1 MIEFLSSWA
10 QGIIVAVIIATLIE
24 MILPNSSSKKYV
36 KVVIGMYI
44 LFTIVSPIIKKLGGK
59 DINLNTI
66 NIEKYEQ
73 QISKSDNTISRK
85 FEDNN
90 TRSIKDIYVSNL
102 KADISAKLKEKGYE
116 IDTSDIQIKDDENYT
131 IEKITLKLIKMEQK
145 QEKRGVSALFQPVD
159 LTQGTCWKTIL
170 VFSLPIILSY
180 LLQQVDSISDA
191 AIVGQTLTAQE
202 VAGVNDTT
210 SLVFIFLQFAFGVS
224 AGFCVITSCSV
235 GCHDQRGVRRSFAT
249 QIILSAA
256 LTVLLT
262 AIALLLLNPM
272 LAWLNITPD
281 NQQVYRAAY
290 TYCAVIFAGI
300 GAQLFYNF
308 ICSFLR
314 SLGDSVTPLLFLL
327 FSTILNVG
335 LDLLFILSFRWV
347 RRSPRCPLS

>member
-145 QEKRGVSALFQPVD
+145 QEKNNEIVINTGEIGNTISQKD
-159 LTQGTCWKTIL
+159 SKT
-170 VFSLPIILSY
+170 LS
-180 LLQQVDSISDA
+180 DDDK
-191 AIVGQTLTAQE
+191 QE
-202 VAGVNDTT
+202 VKDYISETYD
-210 SLVFIFLQFAFGVS
+210 I
-224 AGFCVITSCSV
+224 
-235 GCHDQRGVRRSFAT
+235 DKK
-249 QIILSAA
+249 
-256 LTVLLT
+256 
-262 AIALLLLNPM
+262 
-272 LAWLNITPD
+272 NI
-281 NQQVYRAAY
+281 N
-290 TYCAVIFAGI
+290 I
-300 GAQLFYNF
+300 
-308 ICSFLR
+308 S
-314 SLGDSVTPLLFLL
+314 
-327 FSTILNVG
+327 
-335 LDLLFILSFRWV
+335 
-347 RRSPRCPLS
+347 

>member
-102 KADISAKLKEKGYE
+102 KADISAKLKEKGYN

-131 IEKITLKLIKMEQK
+131 IEKITLKLIKTEQK
-145 QEKRGVSALFQPVD
+145 QEKNNEIVINTVEIGNTISQKD
-159 LTQGTCWKTIL
+159 SKT
-170 VFSLPIILSY
+170 LS
-180 LLQQVDSISDA
+180 DDDK
-191 AIVGQTLTAQE
+191 QE
-202 VAGVNDTT
+202 VKDYISETYD
-210 SLVFIFLQFAFGVS
+210 I
-224 AGFCVITSCSV
+224 
-235 GCHDQRGVRRSFAT
+235 DKK
-249 QIILSAA
+249 
-256 LTVLLT
+256 
-262 AIALLLLNPM
+262 
-272 LAWLNITPD
+272 NI
-281 NQQVYRAAY
+281 N
-290 TYCAVIFAGI
+290 I
-300 GAQLFYNF
+300 
-308 ICSFLR
+308 S
-314 SLGDSVTPLLFLL
+314 
-327 FSTILNVG
+327 
-335 LDLLFILSFRWV
+335 
-347 RRSPRCPLS
+347 

>member
-66 NIEKYEQ
+66 DIEKYEQ

-145 QEKRGVSALFQPVD
+145 QGKNNEIVINTVEIGNTISQKDS
-159 LTQGTCWKTIL
+159 KT
-170 VFSLPIILSY
+170 LSN
-180 LLQQVDSISDA
+180 DDK
-191 AIVGQTLTAQE
+191 QE
-202 VAGVNDTT
+202 VKDYISETYD
-210 SLVFIFLQFAFGVS
+210 I
-224 AGFCVITSCSV
+224 
-235 GCHDQRGVRRSFAT
+235 DKK
-249 QIILSAA
+249 
-256 LTVLLT
+256 
-262 AIALLLLNPM
+262 
-272 LAWLNITPD
+272 NI
-281 NQQVYRAAY
+281 N
-290 TYCAVIFAGI
+290 I
-300 GAQLFYNF
+300 
-308 ICSFLR
+308 S
-314 SLGDSVTPLLFLL
+314 
-327 FSTILNVG
+327 
-335 LDLLFILSFRWV
+335 
-347 RRSPRCPLS
+347 

>member
-145 QEKRGVSALFQPVD
+145 QEKNNEIVINTVEIGNTISQKD
-159 LTQGTCWKTIL
+159 SKT
-170 VFSLPIILSY
+170 LS
-180 LLQQVDSISDA
+180 DGDK
-191 AIVGQTLTAQE
+191 QE
-202 VAGVNDTT
+202 VKDYISETYD
-210 SLVFIFLQFAFGVS
+210 I
-224 AGFCVITSCSV
+224 
-235 GCHDQRGVRRSFAT
+235 DKK
-249 QIILSAA
+249 
-256 LTVLLT
+256 
-262 AIALLLLNPM
+262 
-272 LAWLNITPD
+272 NI
-281 NQQVYRAAY
+281 N
-290 TYCAVIFAGI
+290 I
-300 GAQLFYNF
+300 
-308 ICSFLR
+308 S
-314 SLGDSVTPLLFLL
+314 
-327 FSTILNVG
+327 
-335 LDLLFILSFRWV
+335 
-347 RRSPRCPLS
+347 

>member
-44 LFTIVSPIIKKLGGK
+44 LFTIVSPIIKKVGGK

-145 QEKRGVSALFQPVD
+145 QGKNNEIVINNVEIGNTISQKDS
-159 LTQGTCWKTIL
+159 KT
-170 VFSLPIILSY
+170 LS
-180 LLQQVDSISDA
+180 DDDK
-191 AIVGQTLTAQE
+191 QE
-202 VAGVNDTT
+202 VKDYISETYD
-210 SLVFIFLQFAFGVS
+210 I
-224 AGFCVITSCSV
+224 
-235 GCHDQRGVRRSFAT
+235 DKK
-249 QIILSAA
+249 
-256 LTVLLT
+256 
-262 AIALLLLNPM
+262 
-272 LAWLNITPD
+272 NI
-281 NQQVYRAAY
+281 N
-290 TYCAVIFAGI
+290 I
-300 GAQLFYNF
+300 
-308 ICSFLR
+308 S
-314 SLGDSVTPLLFLL
+314 
-327 FSTILNVG
+327 
-335 LDLLFILSFRWV
+335 
-347 RRSPRCPLS
+347 

>member
-44 LFTIVSPIIKKLGGK
+44 LFTIVSPIIKKVGGK

-145 QEKRGVSALFQPVD
+145 QEKNNEIVINTVEIGNTISQKD
-159 LTQGTCWKTIL
+159 SKT
-170 VFSLPIILSY
+170 LS
-180 LLQQVDSISDA
+180 DDDK
-191 AIVGQTLTAQE
+191 QE
-202 VAGVNDTT
+202 VKDYISETYD
-210 SLVFIFLQFAFGVS
+210 I
-224 AGFCVITSCSV
+224 
-235 GCHDQRGVRRSFAT
+235 DKK
-249 QIILSAA
+249 
-256 LTVLLT
+256 
-262 AIALLLLNPM
+262 
-272 LAWLNITPD
+272 NI
-281 NQQVYRAAY
+281 N
-290 TYCAVIFAGI
+290 I
-300 GAQLFYNF
+300 
-308 ICSFLR
+308 S
-314 SLGDSVTPLLFLL
+314 
-327 FSTILNVG
+327 
-335 LDLLFILSFRWV
+335 
-347 RRSPRCPLS
+347 

>member
-10 QGIIVAVIIATLIE
+10 QGIIDAVIIATLIE

-145 QEKRGVSALFQPVD
+145 QGKNNEIVINTVEIGNTISQKDS
-159 LTQGTCWKTIL
+159 KT
-170 VFSLPIILSY
+170 LS
-180 LLQQVDSISDA
+180 DDDK
-191 AIVGQTLTAQE
+191 QE
-202 VAGVNDTT
+202 VKDYISETYD
-210 SLVFIFLQFAFGVS
+210 I
-224 AGFCVITSCSV
+224 
-235 GCHDQRGVRRSFAT
+235 DKK
-249 QIILSAA
+249 
-256 LTVLLT
+256 
-262 AIALLLLNPM
+262 
-272 LAWLNITPD
+272 NI
-281 NQQVYRAAY
+281 N
-290 TYCAVIFAGI
+290 I
-300 GAQLFYNF
+300 
-308 ICSFLR
+308 S
-314 SLGDSVTPLLFLL
+314 
-327 FSTILNVG
+327 
-335 LDLLFILSFRWV
+335 
-347 RRSPRCPLS
+347 

>member
-131 IEKITLKLIKMEQK
+131 IEKITLKLIKMKQK
-145 QEKRGVSALFQPVD
+145 QEKNNEIVINTAEIGNAISQKD
-159 LTQGTCWKTIL
+159 SKT
-170 VFSLPIILSY
+170 LSN
-180 LLQQVDSISDA
+180 DDK
-191 AIVGQTLTAQE
+191 QE
-202 VAGVNDTT
+202 VKDYISETYD
-210 SLVFIFLQFAFGVS
+210 I
-224 AGFCVITSCSV
+224 
-235 GCHDQRGVRRSFAT
+235 DKK
-249 QIILSAA
+249 
-256 LTVLLT
+256 
-262 AIALLLLNPM
+262 
-272 LAWLNITPD
+272 NI
-281 NQQVYRAAY
+281 N
-290 TYCAVIFAGI
+290 I
-300 GAQLFYNF
+300 
-308 ICSFLR
+308 S
-314 SLGDSVTPLLFLL
+314 
-327 FSTILNVG
+327 
-335 LDLLFILSFRWV
+335 
-347 RRSPRCPLS
+347 

>member
-44 LFTIVSPIIKKLGGK
+44 LFTIVSPIIKKVGGK

-66 NIEKYEQ
+66 NIEKCEQ

-145 QEKRGVSALFQPVD
+145 QEKNNEIVINTVEIGNTISQKD
-159 LTQGTCWKTIL
+159 SKT
-170 VFSLPIILSY
+170 LSN
-180 LLQQVDSISDA
+180 DDK
-191 AIVGQTLTAQE
+191 QE
-202 VAGVNDTT
+202 VKDYISETYD
-210 SLVFIFLQFAFGVS
+210 I
-224 AGFCVITSCSV
+224 
-235 GCHDQRGVRRSFAT
+235 DKK
-249 QIILSAA
+249 
-256 LTVLLT
+256 
-262 AIALLLLNPM
+262 
-272 LAWLNITPD
+272 NI
-281 NQQVYRAAY
+281 N
-290 TYCAVIFAGI
+290 I
-300 GAQLFYNF
+300 
-308 ICSFLR
+308 S
-314 SLGDSVTPLLFLL
+314 
-327 FSTILNVG
+327 
-335 LDLLFILSFRWV
+335 
-347 RRSPRCPLS
+347 

>member
-44 LFTIVSPIIKKLGGK
+44 LFTIISPIIKKLGGK

-66 NIEKYEQ
+66 DIEKYEQ

-145 QEKRGVSALFQPVD
+145 QGKNNEIVINTVEIGNTISQKDS
-159 LTQGTCWKTIL
+159 KT
-170 VFSLPIILSY
+170 LS
-180 LLQQVDSISDA
+180 DDDK
-191 AIVGQTLTAQE
+191 QE
-202 VAGVNDTT
+202 VKDYISETYD
-210 SLVFIFLQFAFGVS
+210 I
-224 AGFCVITSCSV
+224 
-235 GCHDQRGVRRSFAT
+235 DKK
-249 QIILSAA
+249 
-256 LTVLLT
+256 
-262 AIALLLLNPM
+262 
-272 LAWLNITPD
+272 NI
-281 NQQVYRAAY
+281 N
-290 TYCAVIFAGI
+290 I
-300 GAQLFYNF
+300 
-308 ICSFLR
+308 S
-314 SLGDSVTPLLFLL
+314 
-327 FSTILNVG
+327 
-335 LDLLFILSFRWV
+335 
-347 RRSPRCPLS
+347 

>member
-145 QEKRGVSALFQPVD
+145 QEKNNEIVINTVENGNAISQKD
-159 LTQGTCWKTIL
+159 SKT
-170 VFSLPIILSY
+170 LSN
-180 LLQQVDSISDA
+180 DEK
-191 AIVGQTLTAQE
+191 QE
-202 VAGVNDTT
+202 VKDYISETYDIDKKN
-210 SLVFIFLQFAFGVS
+210 S
-224 AGFCVITSCSV
+224 
-235 GCHDQRGVRRSFAT
+235 
-249 QIILSAA
+249 
-256 LTVLLT
+256 
-262 AIALLLLNPM
+262 
-272 LAWLNITPD
+272 NI
-281 NQQVYRAAY
+281 
-290 TYCAVIFAGI
+290 
-300 GAQLFYNF
+300 
-308 ICSFLR
+308 S
-314 SLGDSVTPLLFLL
+314 
-327 FSTILNVG
+327 
-335 LDLLFILSFRWV
+335 
-347 RRSPRCPLS
+347 

>member
-73 QISKSDNTISRK
+73 QISKSDNTISRT

-145 QEKRGVSALFQPVD
+145 QEKNNEIVINTVEIGNTISQKD
-159 LTQGTCWKTIL
+159 SKT
-170 VFSLPIILSY
+170 LS
-180 LLQQVDSISDA
+180 DDDK
-191 AIVGQTLTAQE
+191 QE
-202 VAGVNDTT
+202 VKDYISETYD
-210 SLVFIFLQFAFGVS
+210 I
-224 AGFCVITSCSV
+224 
-235 GCHDQRGVRRSFAT
+235 DKK
-249 QIILSAA
+249 
-256 LTVLLT
+256 
-262 AIALLLLNPM
+262 
-272 LAWLNITPD
+272 NI
-281 NQQVYRAAY
+281 N
-290 TYCAVIFAGI
+290 I
-300 GAQLFYNF
+300 
-308 ICSFLR
+308 S
-314 SLGDSVTPLLFLL
+314 
-327 FSTILNVG
+327 
-335 LDLLFILSFRWV
+335 
-347 RRSPRCPLS
+347 

>member
-145 QEKRGVSALFQPVD
+145 QEKNNEIVINNVEIGNTISQKD
-159 LTQGTCWKTIL
+159 SKT
-170 VFSLPIILSY
+170 LS
-180 LLQQVDSISDA
+180 DDDK
-191 AIVGQTLTAQE
+191 QE
-202 VAGVNDTT
+202 VKDYISETYD
-210 SLVFIFLQFAFGVS
+210 I
-224 AGFCVITSCSV
+224 
-235 GCHDQRGVRRSFAT
+235 DKK
-249 QIILSAA
+249 
-256 LTVLLT
+256 
-262 AIALLLLNPM
+262 
-272 LAWLNITPD
+272 NI
-281 NQQVYRAAY
+281 N
-290 TYCAVIFAGI
+290 I
-300 GAQLFYNF
+300 
-308 ICSFLR
+308 S
-314 SLGDSVTPLLFLL
+314 
-327 FSTILNVG
+327 
-335 LDLLFILSFRWV
+335 
-347 RRSPRCPLS
+347 

>member
-44 LFTIVSPIIKKLGGK
+44 LFTIVSPIIKKVGGK

-145 QEKRGVSALFQPVD
+145 QEKSNEIVINTVEIGNTISQKD
-159 LTQGTCWKTIL
+159 SKT
-170 VFSLPIILSY
+170 LS
-180 LLQQVDSISDA
+180 DDEE
-191 AIVGQTLTAQE
+191 QE
-202 VAGVNDTT
+202 VKDYISETYD
-210 SLVFIFLQFAFGVS
+210 I
-224 AGFCVITSCSV
+224 
-235 GCHDQRGVRRSFAT
+235 DKK
-249 QIILSAA
+249 
-256 LTVLLT
+256 
-262 AIALLLLNPM
+262 
-272 LAWLNITPD
+272 NI
-281 NQQVYRAAY
+281 N
-290 TYCAVIFAGI
+290 I
-300 GAQLFYNF
+300 
-308 ICSFLR
+308 S
-314 SLGDSVTPLLFLL
+314 
-327 FSTILNVG
+327 
-335 LDLLFILSFRWV
+335 
-347 RRSPRCPLS
+347 

>member
-66 NIEKYEQ
+66 DIEKYEQ

-145 QEKRGVSALFQPVD
+145 QGKNNEIVINTVEIGNTISQKDSKTLSDDEK
-159 LTQGTCWKTIL
+159 
-170 VFSLPIILSY
+170 
-180 LLQQVDSISDA
+180 
-191 AIVGQTLTAQE
+191 QE
-202 VAGVNDTT
+202 VKDYISETYD
-210 SLVFIFLQFAFGVS
+210 I
-224 AGFCVITSCSV
+224 
-235 GCHDQRGVRRSFAT
+235 DKK
-249 QIILSAA
+249 
-256 LTVLLT
+256 
-262 AIALLLLNPM
+262 
-272 LAWLNITPD
+272 NI
-281 NQQVYRAAY
+281 N
-290 TYCAVIFAGI
+290 I
-300 GAQLFYNF
+300 
-308 ICSFLR
+308 S
-314 SLGDSVTPLLFLL
+314 
-327 FSTILNVG
+327 
-335 LDLLFILSFRWV
+335 
-347 RRSPRCPLS
+347 

>member
-24 MILPNSSSKKYV
+24 MILPNNSSKKYV

-131 IEKITLKLIKMEQK
+131 IEKITLKLIKMKQK
-145 QEKRGVSALFQPVD
+145 QEKNNEIVINTVEIGNTISQKD
-159 LTQGTCWKTIL
+159 SKT
-170 VFSLPIILSY
+170 LS
-180 LLQQVDSISDA
+180 DDDK
-191 AIVGQTLTAQE
+191 QE
-202 VAGVNDTT
+202 VKDYISETYD
-210 SLVFIFLQFAFGVS
+210 I
-224 AGFCVITSCSV
+224 
-235 GCHDQRGVRRSFAT
+235 DKK
-249 QIILSAA
+249 
-256 LTVLLT
+256 
-262 AIALLLLNPM
+262 
-272 LAWLNITPD
+272 NI
-281 NQQVYRAAY
+281 N
-290 TYCAVIFAGI
+290 I
-300 GAQLFYNF
+300 
-308 ICSFLR
+308 S
-314 SLGDSVTPLLFLL
+314 
-327 FSTILNVG
+327 
-335 LDLLFILSFRWV
+335 
-347 RRSPRCPLS
+347 

>member
-145 QEKRGVSALFQPVD
+145 QEKNNEIVINTVEIGNTISQKD
-159 LTQGTCWKTIL
+159 SKT
-170 VFSLPIILSY
+170 LS
-180 LLQQVDSISDA
+180 DDEK
-191 AIVGQTLTAQE
+191 QE
-202 VAGVNDTT
+202 VKDYISETYD
-210 SLVFIFLQFAFGVS
+210 I
-224 AGFCVITSCSV
+224 
-235 GCHDQRGVRRSFAT
+235 DKK
-249 QIILSAA
+249 
-256 LTVLLT
+256 
-262 AIALLLLNPM
+262 
-272 LAWLNITPD
+272 NI
-281 NQQVYRAAY
+281 N
-290 TYCAVIFAGI
+290 I
-300 GAQLFYNF
+300 
-308 ICSFLR
+308 S
-314 SLGDSVTPLLFLL
+314 
-327 FSTILNVG
+327 
-335 LDLLFILSFRWV
+335 
-347 RRSPRCPLS
+347 

>member
-10 QGIIVAVIIATLIE
+10 QEIIVAVIIATLIE

-131 IEKITLKLIKMEQK
+131 IEKITLKLIKTEQK
-145 QEKRGVSALFQPVD
+145 QEKSNEIVINTVEIGNTISQKD
-159 LTQGTCWKTIL
+159 SKT
-170 VFSLPIILSY
+170 LS
-180 LLQQVDSISDA
+180 DDEK
-191 AIVGQTLTAQE
+191 QE
-202 VAGVNDTT
+202 VKDYISETYD
-210 SLVFIFLQFAFGVS
+210 I
-224 AGFCVITSCSV
+224 
-235 GCHDQRGVRRSFAT
+235 DKK
-249 QIILSAA
+249 
-256 LTVLLT
+256 
-262 AIALLLLNPM
+262 
-272 LAWLNITPD
+272 NI
-281 NQQVYRAAY
+281 N
-290 TYCAVIFAGI
+290 I
-300 GAQLFYNF
+300 
-308 ICSFLR
+308 S
-314 SLGDSVTPLLFLL
+314 
-327 FSTILNVG
+327 
-335 LDLLFILSFRWV
+335 
-347 RRSPRCPLS
+347 

>member
-44 LFTIVSPIIKKLGGK
+44 LFTIVSPIIKKVGGK

-131 IEKITLKLIKMEQK
+131 IEKITLKLIKTEQK
-145 QEKRGVSALFQPVD
+145 QEKNNEIVINTVEIGNTISQKD
-159 LTQGTCWKTIL
+159 SKT
-170 VFSLPIILSY
+170 LS
-180 LLQQVDSISDA
+180 DDDK
-191 AIVGQTLTAQE
+191 QE
-202 VAGVNDTT
+202 VKDYISETYD
-210 SLVFIFLQFAFGVS
+210 I
-224 AGFCVITSCSV
+224 
-235 GCHDQRGVRRSFAT
+235 DKK
-249 QIILSAA
+249 
-256 LTVLLT
+256 
-262 AIALLLLNPM
+262 
-272 LAWLNITPD
+272 NI
-281 NQQVYRAAY
+281 N
-290 TYCAVIFAGI
+290 I
-300 GAQLFYNF
+300 
-308 ICSFLR
+308 S
-314 SLGDSVTPLLFLL
+314 
-327 FSTILNVG
+327 
-335 LDLLFILSFRWV
+335 
-347 RRSPRCPLS
+347 

>member
-116 IDTSDIQIKDDENYT
+116 IDISDIQIKDDENYT
-131 IEKITLKLIKMEQK
+131 IEKITLKLIKTEQK
-145 QEKRGVSALFQPVD
+145 QEKNHEIVINTVEIGNTISQKD
-159 LTQGTCWKTIL
+159 SKT
-170 VFSLPIILSY
+170 LS
-180 LLQQVDSISDA
+180 DDDK
-191 AIVGQTLTAQE
+191 QE
-202 VAGVNDTT
+202 VKDYISETYD
-210 SLVFIFLQFAFGVS
+210 I
-224 AGFCVITSCSV
+224 
-235 GCHDQRGVRRSFAT
+235 DKK
-249 QIILSAA
+249 
-256 LTVLLT
+256 
-262 AIALLLLNPM
+262 
-272 LAWLNITPD
+272 NI
-281 NQQVYRAAY
+281 N
-290 TYCAVIFAGI
+290 I
-300 GAQLFYNF
+300 
-308 ICSFLR
+308 S
-314 SLGDSVTPLLFLL
+314 
-327 FSTILNVG
+327 
-335 LDLLFILSFRWV
+335 
-347 RRSPRCPLS
+347 

>member
-145 QEKRGVSALFQPVD
+145 QEKNNEIVINTVEIGNTISQKD
-159 LTQGTCWKTIL
+159 SKT
-170 VFSLPIILSY
+170 LS
-180 LLQQVDSISDA
+180 DDEE
-191 AIVGQTLTAQE
+191 QE
-202 VAGVNDTT
+202 VKDYISETYD
-210 SLVFIFLQFAFGVS
+210 I
-224 AGFCVITSCSV
+224 
-235 GCHDQRGVRRSFAT
+235 DKK
-249 QIILSAA
+249 
-256 LTVLLT
+256 
-262 AIALLLLNPM
+262 
-272 LAWLNITPD
+272 NI
-281 NQQVYRAAY
+281 N
-290 TYCAVIFAGI
+290 I
-300 GAQLFYNF
+300 
-308 ICSFLR
+308 S
-314 SLGDSVTPLLFLL
+314 
-327 FSTILNVG
+327 
-335 LDLLFILSFRWV
+335 
-347 RRSPRCPLS
+347 

>member
-44 LFTIVSPIIKKLGGK
+44 LFTIVSPIIKKVGGK

-66 NIEKYEQ
+66 DIEKYEQ

-145 QEKRGVSALFQPVD
+145 QGKNNEIVINTVEIGNTISQKDS
-159 LTQGTCWKTIL
+159 KT
-170 VFSLPIILSY
+170 LS
-180 LLQQVDSISDA
+180 DDDK
-191 AIVGQTLTAQE
+191 QE
-202 VAGVNDTT
+202 VKDYISETYD
-210 SLVFIFLQFAFGVS
+210 I
-224 AGFCVITSCSV
+224 
-235 GCHDQRGVRRSFAT
+235 DKK
-249 QIILSAA
+249 
-256 LTVLLT
+256 
-262 AIALLLLNPM
+262 
-272 LAWLNITPD
+272 NI
-281 NQQVYRAAY
+281 N
-290 TYCAVIFAGI
+290 I
-300 GAQLFYNF
+300 
-308 ICSFLR
+308 S
-314 SLGDSVTPLLFLL
+314 
-327 FSTILNVG
+327 
-335 LDLLFILSFRWV
+335 
-347 RRSPRCPLS
+347 

>member
-90 TRSIKDIYVSNL
+90 TRCIKDIYVSNL

-145 QEKRGVSALFQPVD
+145 QGKNNEIVINTVEIGNTISQKDS
-159 LTQGTCWKTIL
+159 KT
-170 VFSLPIILSY
+170 LS
-180 LLQQVDSISDA
+180 DDDK
-191 AIVGQTLTAQE
+191 QE
-202 VAGVNDTT
+202 VKDYISETYD
-210 SLVFIFLQFAFGVS
+210 I
-224 AGFCVITSCSV
+224 
-235 GCHDQRGVRRSFAT
+235 DKK
-249 QIILSAA
+249 
-256 LTVLLT
+256 
-262 AIALLLLNPM
+262 
-272 LAWLNITPD
+272 NI
-281 NQQVYRAAY
+281 N
-290 TYCAVIFAGI
+290 I
-300 GAQLFYNF
+300 
-308 ICSFLR
+308 S
-314 SLGDSVTPLLFLL
+314 
-327 FSTILNVG
+327 
-335 LDLLFILSFRWV
+335 
-347 RRSPRCPLS
+347 

>member
-59 DINLNTI
+59 DINSNTI

-131 IEKITLKLIKMEQK
+131 IEKITLKLIKTEQK
-145 QEKRGVSALFQPVD
+145 QEKNNEIVINTVEIGNTISQKD
-159 LTQGTCWKTIL
+159 SKT
-170 VFSLPIILSY
+170 LS
-180 LLQQVDSISDA
+180 DDDK
-191 AIVGQTLTAQE
+191 QE
-202 VAGVNDTT
+202 VKDYISETYD
-210 SLVFIFLQFAFGVS
+210 I
-224 AGFCVITSCSV
+224 
-235 GCHDQRGVRRSFAT
+235 DKK
-249 QIILSAA
+249 
-256 LTVLLT
+256 
-262 AIALLLLNPM
+262 
-272 LAWLNITPD
+272 NI
-281 NQQVYRAAY
+281 N
-290 TYCAVIFAGI
+290 I
-300 GAQLFYNF
+300 
-308 ICSFLR
+308 S
-314 SLGDSVTPLLFLL
+314 
-327 FSTILNVG
+327 
-335 LDLLFILSFRWV
+335 
-347 RRSPRCPLS
+347 

>member
-90 TRSIKDIYVSNL
+90 TRSIKEIYVSNL

-145 QEKRGVSALFQPVD
+145 QGKNNEIVINTVEIGNTISQKDS
-159 LTQGTCWKTIL
+159 KT
-170 VFSLPIILSY
+170 LS
-180 LLQQVDSISDA
+180 DDDK
-191 AIVGQTLTAQE
+191 QE
-202 VAGVNDTT
+202 VKDYISETYD
-210 SLVFIFLQFAFGVS
+210 I
-224 AGFCVITSCSV
+224 
-235 GCHDQRGVRRSFAT
+235 DKK
-249 QIILSAA
+249 
-256 LTVLLT
+256 
-262 AIALLLLNPM
+262 
-272 LAWLNITPD
+272 NI
-281 NQQVYRAAY
+281 N
-290 TYCAVIFAGI
+290 I
-300 GAQLFYNF
+300 
-308 ICSFLR
+308 S
-314 SLGDSVTPLLFLL
+314 
-327 FSTILNVG
+327 
-335 LDLLFILSFRWV
+335 
-347 RRSPRCPLS
+347 